1 MTMSR
6 RAMLTDILPG
16 AAIAIAGVTTTGW
29 IIAPKIA
36 DAMPLGI
43 AKTNGTKFDKLVQRA
58 QAVVVGPRRRRR
70 RRWVCWWRRG
80 RRVCDWR

>member
-6 RAMLTDILPG
+6 RSMLTDILPG
-16 AAIAIAGVTTTGW
+16 AAIAIAGVTATGW

-43 AKTNGTKFDKLVQRA
+43 AKTNDTKFDEPVQRA
-58 QAVVVGPRRRRR
+58 QAVVVGRRRRR
-70 RRWVCWWRRG
+70 RHRWVCWWHRG
-80 RRVCDWR
+80 HRACGQR